1 MIRLINNIYKKPT
14 FLGLILALTLTI
26 SGCNSELN
34 TESATSLS
42 AKKIFETPARIE
54 GLVNGMYKALK
65 GGSFYGGRIHLYLDV
80 RGEDFINIT
89 GNSYTAYESWNNSY
103 TSGSNDINDTWKQAY
118 ATINDANI
126 IIDGLAESTGVINDA
141 LQAQYIAEAK
151 FVRALS
157 YYTLVTI
164 YARPYTENDGASK
177 GLPLRLQ
184 AETTS
189 ANNDLA
195 RSTVKEVYKQ
205 ILEDLD
211 FAEANLPDS
220 YTSSL
225 LNTTRAH
232 KNTAIALKT
241 RVYLN
246 KGDFQNVITEA
257 KKIVPQTVAPF
268 LAATGVKHALQS
280 DITSLFGSNL
290 TTTESILSMPSTA
303 SDSYSGQSAIA
314 YIYYANREYYLNPS
328 GILGSALWGTSDARR
343 NLVELKSGKYYLK
356 KYAKVSPYIDY
367 IPVIRYSEVLLNYA
381 EAALRTNNSALAIN
395 LLEAVHHRSDAGFV
409 FPASSENTNTALLET
424 IRLERRIE
432 LLGEGF
438 RSNDLLRDLLTI
450 PAKGSSSLQ
459 SSSVAPAAE
468 NYIFPL
474 PDSETNTNKAL

>member
-1 MIRLINNIYKKPT
+1 MIRIINKIKNISVI
-14 FLGLILALTLTI
+14 LGLTYFFSFTL
-26 SGCNSELN
+26 SGCDSELN
-34 TESATSLS
+34 TESETSLS
-42 AKKIFETPARIE
+42 AGEIFQTQTRIE

-65 GGSFYGGRIHLYLDV
+65 GASMFGGRIHLYLDV
-80 RGEDFINIT
+80 RGEDFINVT
-89 GNSYTAYESWNNSY
+89 GNSYTAYESWTNSY
-103 TSGSNDINDTWKQAY
+103 TSGSNDINNTWQQAY
-118 ATINDANI
+118 AAINNANI
-126 IIDGLAESTGVINDA
+126 IIDGLAKSTGVISDEVKT
-141 LQAQYIAEAK
+141 QYVAEAK

-211 FAEANLPDS
+211 FAETNLPDS
-220 YTSSL
+220 YSSSA

-232 KNTAIALKT
+232 KSTAIALKT

-246 KGDFQNVITEA
+246 KGDFQNVIAEA
-257 KKIVPQTVAPF
+257 KKIVPQTDAPF
-268 LAATGVKHALQS
+268 SATTGVKHALQS
-280 DITSLFGSNL
+280 DITTLFGSNFL
-290 TTTESILSMPSTA
+290 TTESILSMPSTA

-314 YIYYANREYYLNPS
+314 YVYYSNKEYYLNPS
-328 GILGSALWGTSDARR
+328 GILGSSLWGTNDARR
-343 NLVELKSGKYYLK
+343 NLIELKSGKYYLK
-356 KYAKVSPYIDY
+356 KYTKVSPYIDY
-367 IPVIRYSEVLLNYA
+367 IPVIRYSEILLNYA
-381 EAALRTNNSALAIN
+381 EAALRTNNNALAIK

-409 FPASSENTNTALLET
+409 FPASSENTSTALLET
-424 IRLERRIE
+424 IRQERRIE

-459 SSSVAPAAE
+459 AAQVLPSAE

>member
-1 MIRLINNIYKKPT
+1 MIRIINKIKNISVI
-14 FLGLILALTLTI
+14 LGLAYFFSFTL
-26 SGCNSELN
+26 SGCDSELN
-34 TESATSLS
+34 TESETSLS
-42 AKKIFETPARIE
+42 AGEIFQTQTRIE

-65 GGSFYGGRIHLYLDV
+65 GASMYGGRIHLYLDV
-80 RGEDFINIT
+80 RGEDFINVT
-89 GNSYTAYESWNNSY
+89 GNSYTAYESWTNSY
-103 TSGSNDINDTWKQAY
+103 TSGSNDINNTWQQAY
-118 ATINDANI
+118 AAINNANI
-126 IIDGLAESTGVINDA
+126 IIDGLAKSSGVISDEVKT
-141 LQAQYIAEAK
+141 QYVAEAK

-164 YARPYTENDGASK
+164 YARPYTENNGASK

-220 YTSSL
+220 YSSSA

-232 KNTAIALKT
+232 KSTAIALKT

-257 KKIVPQTVAPF
+257 KKIVPQTEAPF
-268 LAATGVKHALQS
+268 STTTGVKHALQS
-280 DITSLFGSNL
+280 DITTLFGSNFL
-290 TTTESILSMPSTA
+290 TIESILSMPSTA

-314 YIYYANREYYLNPS
+314 YVYYSNKEYYLNPS
-328 GILGSALWGTSDARR
+328 GILGSSLWGTNDARR
-343 NLVELKSGKYYLK
+343 NLIELKSGKYYLK

-395 LLEAVHHRSDAGFV
+395 LLEAVHKRSDAGFV

-424 IRLERRIE
+424 IRQERRIE

>member
-1 MIRLINNIYKKPT
+1 MIRIINNIYKKPT
-14 FLGLILALTLTI
+14 FLGVILALALTV

-65 GGSFYGGRIHLYLDV
+65 GGSLYGGRIHLYLDV

-126 IIDGLAESTGVINDA
+126 IIDGLAESTGVISDA
-141 LQAQYIAEAK
+141 LKAQYIAEAK

-184 AETTS
+184 PETTS

-205 ILEDLD
+205 ILADLD

-257 KKIVPQTVAPF
+257 KKIVPQTAAPF
-268 LAATGVKHALQS
+268 SAATGVKHALQS
-280 DITSLFGSNL
+280 DVTSLFGSNL

-328 GILGSALWGTSDARR
+328 GILGSALWGASDARR

-424 IRLERRIE
+424 IRQERRIE

>member
-1 MIRLINNIYKKPT
+1 MIRIINKIKNISVI
-14 FLGLILALTLTI
+14 LGLTYFFSFTL
-26 SGCNSELN
+26 SGCDSELN
-34 TESATSLS
+34 TESETSLS
-42 AKKIFETPARIE
+42 AGEIFQTQTRIE

-65 GGSFYGGRIHLYLDV
+65 GASMYGGRIHLYLDV
-80 RGEDFINIT
+80 RGEDFINVT
-89 GNSYTAYESWNNSY
+89 GNSYTAYESWTNSY
-103 TSGSNDINDTWKQAY
+103 TSGSNDINNTWQQAY
-118 ATINDANI
+118 AAINNANI
-126 IIDGLAESTGVINDA
+126 IIDGLAKSTGVISDE
-141 LQAQYIAEAK
+141 LKTQYVAEAK

-211 FAEANLPDS
+211 FAETNLPDS
-220 YTSSL
+220 YSSSA

-232 KNTAIALKT
+232 KSTAIALKT

-257 KKIVPQTVAPF
+257 KKIVPQTDAPF
-268 LAATGVKHALQS
+268 SATTGVKHALQS
-280 DITSLFGSNL
+280 DVTTLFGSNFL
-290 TTTESILSMPSTA
+290 TTESILSMPSTA

-314 YIYYANREYYLNPS
+314 YVYYSNKEYYLNPS
-328 GILGSALWGTSDARR
+328 GILGSSLWGTNDARR
-343 NLVELKSGKYYLK
+343 NLIELKSGKYYLK
-356 KYAKVSPYIDY
+356 KYAKVSPFIDY

-381 EAALRTNNSALAIN
+381 EAALRTNYNALAIK

-409 FPASSENTNTALLET
+409 FPASSENTSTALLET
-424 IRLERRIE
+424 IRQERRIE

-459 SSSVAPAAE
+459 AAQVLPSAE

>member
-1 MIRLINNIYKKPT
+1 MIRIINKIKNISVI
-14 FLGLILALTLTI
+14 LGLAYFFSFTL
-26 SGCNSELN
+26 SGCDSELN
-34 TESATSLS
+34 TESETSLS
-42 AKKIFETPARIE
+42 AGEIFQTQTRIE

-65 GGSFYGGRIHLYLDV
+65 GASMYGGRIHLYLDV
-80 RGEDFINIT
+80 RGEDFINVT
-89 GNSYTAYESWNNSY
+89 GNSYTAYESWTNSY
-103 TSGSNDINDTWKQAY
+103 TSGSNDINNTWQQAY
-118 ATINDANI
+118 AAINNANI
-126 IIDGLAESTGVINDA
+126 IIDGLAKSTGVISDEVKT
-141 LQAQYIAEAK
+141 QYVAEAK

-211 FAEANLPDS
+211 FAETNLPDS
-220 YTSSL
+220 YSSSA

-232 KNTAIALKT
+232 KSTAIALKT

-246 KGDFQNVITEA
+246 KGDFQNVIAEA
-257 KKIVPQTVAPF
+257 KKIVPQTDAPF
-268 LAATGVKHALQS
+268 SATTGVKHALQS
-280 DITSLFGSNL
+280 DITTLFGSNFL
-290 TTTESILSMPSTA
+290 TTESILSMPSTA

-314 YIYYANREYYLNPS
+314 YVYYSNKEYYLNPS
-328 GILGSALWGTSDARR
+328 GILGSSLWGTNDARR
-343 NLVELKSGKYYLK
+343 NLIELKSGKYYLK

-381 EAALRTNNSALAIN
+381 EAALRTNNNALAIK

-409 FPASSENTNTALLET
+409 FPASSENTSTALLET
-424 IRLERRIE
+424 IRQERRIE

-459 SSSVAPAAE
+459 SAKVLPSAE